1 MPLTT
6 YVPDPD
12 KWVRYFEDVAS
23 GKSHRQDNRPEV
35 IPIEDIKEWNPE
47 VKQVH
52 IVPVTPVQHM
62 NDRIQSELRR
72 IGALKN
78 SSKLRKKQHE
88 KIRAQSGGSM
98 IKQLKRVS
106 KRDTSG
112 F

>member
-23 GKSHRQDNRPEV
+23 GNSHRQDNRPGV
-35 IPIEDIKEWNPE
+35 IPIEDTKAWTPE
-47 VKQVH
+47 AKQVH
-52 IVPVTPVQHM
+52 TVPVAPVQHM
-62 NDRIQSELRR
+62 NDRIKSELRR
-72 IGALKN
+72 IGALKT

-88 KIRAQSGGSM
+88 EIRAQSGGSM